1 MESKINYTAVGA
13 FVLGFLVFMAI
24 FLMWVSGVK
33 FTEKPKIIDVVFSR
47 VSGLKE
53 GGSVRYQ
60 GLHVGAIKSIRID
73 EENPKHILVR
83 IEISEAVPLKT
94 DMMAIIEAQGITGT
108 SYIQLLGG
116 SERAPNIKFSNK
128 HPPQIIGKESTIDKV
143 LDSAPS
149 VLNEFSSLTEDIR
162 SVVNAEN
169 RKAFGDILL
178 NLKALTD
185 TLREEGDDDVS
196 LGATLSKTLKTFHTT
211 LEEIQKTAKE
221 IRQTFSENRNNIKAF
236 TGSGLTLLTK
246 FLDTAKETLETFK
259 RVSEALE
266 RSPARFF
273 HNDPDRGVR
282 LRS

>member
-13 FVLGFLVFMAI
+13 FVLGFLVFMVI

-33 FTEKPKIIDVVFSR
+33 LTEKPKIIDVVFSR

-60 GLHVGAIKSIRID
+60 GLHVGSIKAIRID

-83 IEISEAVPLKT
+83 IEISETVPLKT

-116 SERAPNIKFSNK
+116 SERAPNIKFSTK

-143 LDSAPS
+143 LDSAPN
-149 VLNEFSSLTEDIR
+149 VLHDFSSLTEDIR
-162 SVVNAEN
+162 DVVNAEN
-169 RKAFGDILL
+169 RKAFGDILM
-178 NLKALTD
+178 NIKALTD
-185 TLREEGDDDVS
+185 ALREEGDDGAS
-196 LGATLSKTLKTFHTT
+196 LGGALSKTLKTFDAT
-211 LEEIQKTAKE
+211 LLEIQKTAKE

-246 FLDTAKETLETFK
+246 FLDTAKETLDTFK

-282 LRS
+282 LR